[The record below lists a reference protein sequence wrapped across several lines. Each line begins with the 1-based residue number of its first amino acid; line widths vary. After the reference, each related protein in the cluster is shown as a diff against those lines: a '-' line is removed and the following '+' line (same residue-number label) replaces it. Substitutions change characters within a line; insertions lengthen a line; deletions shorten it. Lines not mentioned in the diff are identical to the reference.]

1 MGTGQEY
8 CCWTRTGEGQKNT
21 GEKKKGGRSSYV
33 VKARLLV
40 FEIAVQF
47 MDV

>member
-8 CCWTRTGEGQKNT
+8 CGWTRTGEGHKNM
-21 GEKKKGGRSSYV
+21 GEKKGEGVYNI

-40 FEIAVQF
+40 YEIAVQF

>member
-1 MGTGQEY
+1 MGTGKEY
-8 CCWTRTGEGQKNT
+8 CGWTRTGEGQKNT
-21 GEKKKGGRSSYV
+21 GEKQGEEVHNV

-40 FEIAVQF
+40 YEIAVQF